1 MCMKL
6 VDSENSDCSTG
17 HHLNCRAFPKNEL
30 SAGGSKMLVNF
41 NEESI
46 CVEKPDSLTFLDFD
60 SWVRRRFCINSDNH
74 VAYFVL
80 RSENGRDNQTVYT
93 EVIPSGTLTD
103 IDELHIRIVQNKY
116 PTKGT
121 KMMHSCWKYL
131 VTYTPFLLLMMF
143 AWAISPRV
151 RADMNNPDMLT
162 QVLDLVGLNRKLRL
176 FFVEGFIGFICWAV
190 SNLFIR
196 RYMNPETHAN
206 ALERFAPDAIFGG
219 IAAGVQSVMK
229 IILNRNIH
237 GV

>member
-1 MCMKL
+1 
-6 VDSENSDCSTG
+6 
-17 HHLNCRAFPKNEL
+17 
-30 SAGGSKMLVNF
+30 
-41 NEESI
+41 
-46 CVEKPDSLTFLDFD
+46 
-60 SWVRRRFCINSDNH
+60 
-74 VAYFVL
+74 
-80 RSENGRDNQTVYT
+80 
-93 EVIPSGTLTD
+93 
-103 IDELHIRIVQNKY
+103 
-116 PTKGT
+116 
-121 KMMHSCWKYL
+121 MM
-131 VTYTPFLLLMMF
+131 YTPFLLLGMF

-151 RADMNNPDMLT
+151 MRADMNNPDILT
-162 QVLDLVGLNRKLRL
+162 QMLDLVGLNRKLRL